1 MLNQLYK
8 NMKCI
13 LPVLVLLLKQKMPFA
28 CVLWWKVCLVN
39 AVLKYS
45 AEGAMK
51 QSYTWFQSSSSPMEC
66 CFDWRR
72 ERLSSDGGP
81 SSSTPIRRVPGS
93 RFCVRLTG
101 QAPLLAGVLRD
112 LHAVLI
118 HAPALAAPLPS
129 RRPALHRGAE
139 TQLWLVLADV
149 NADAVLSYTGWSCV
163 GLFGGLAC
171 FFLKNPRLS
180 QLGM

>member
-1 MLNQLYK
+1 MYIA
-8 NMKCI
+8 CVTVTI
-13 LPVLVLLLKQKMPFA
+13 EAKMPFA

-72 ERLSSDGGP
+72 ERLSSDGSP

-93 RFCVRLTG
+93 RSCVRLTG
-101 QAPLLAGVLRD
+101 QAPLLTGVLWD

-129 RRPALHRGAE
+129 RRPALHRGAKI
-139 TQLWLVLADV
+139 QLWLVLAEV
-149 NADAVLSYTGWSCV
+149 NADADLSYTGWRYV
-163 GLFGGLAC
+163 GLYGGLAC